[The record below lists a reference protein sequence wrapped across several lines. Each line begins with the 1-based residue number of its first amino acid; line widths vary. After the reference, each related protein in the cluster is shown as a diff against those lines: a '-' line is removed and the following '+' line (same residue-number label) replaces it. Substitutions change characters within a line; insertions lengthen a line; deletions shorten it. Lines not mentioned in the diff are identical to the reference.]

1 MTRFIFII
9 ALSLTLFSCNDQKAK
24 QEELV
29 LKTKEL
35 QLKEKELELREKG
48 LPTEAPDTTQYSLD
62 EQEIGAETQTPS
74 TDTNNKEQS
83 KNRKLRFLYYS
94 KLGLRAYYNDGSVID
109 CPRCELTQENVL
121 SIQNNT
127 KEKGVQTYVIE
138 KDGNLLV
145 DGWKH
150 EYPVVNK
157 KENFEGWAMIN
168 YKWHV
173 KY

>member
-1 MTRFIFII
+1 MTRLIFII
-9 ALSLTLFSCNDQKAK
+9 ALSITLFSCNNQKEK
-24 QEELV
+24 QQEREI
-29 LKTKEL
+29 KAKEL
-35 QLKEKELELREKG
+35 QLKEKEIPAEN
-48 LPTEAPDTTQYSLD
+48 PDTQIPPIVTKN
-62 EQEIGAETQTPS
+62 T
-74 TDTNNKEQS
+74 EQS

-94 KLGLRAYYNDGSVID
+94 KQGLRAYYNDGSVID

-127 KEKGVQTYVIE
+127 EEKGVLTYVIE

-150 EYPVVNK
+150 EYPVVNMN
-157 KENFEGWAMIN
+157 ENFEGWAMIN
-168 YKWHV
+168 YKWFV

>member
-1 MTRFIFII
+1 MTRLIFII
-9 ALSLTLFSCNDQKAK
+9 ALSITLFSCNNQKEKK
-24 QEELV
+24 QEREI
-29 LKTKEL
+29 KAKEL
-35 QLKEKELELREKG
+35 QLKEKELHVEKPG
-48 LPTEAPDTTQYSLD
+48 TQISP
-62 EQEIGAETQTPS
+62 IV
-74 TDTNNKEQS
+74 TNNKEQS
-83 KNRKLRFLYYS
+83 TNRKLRFLYYS

-138 KDGNLLV
+138 NDGNLLV

-168 YKWHV
+168 YKWFV

>member
-1 MTRFIFII
+1 MTRFILII
-9 ALSLTLFSCNDQKAK
+9 ALSVTLFSCNNQKEK
-24 QEELV
+24 QQELEI
-29 LKTKEL
+29 KAKEL
-35 QLKEKELELREKG
+35 QLKEKEFPSEN
-48 LPTEAPDTTQYSLD
+48 PD
-62 EQEIGAETQTPS
+62 TQTPPII
-74 TDTNNKEQS
+74 TKNTEQS

-94 KLGLRAYYNDGSVID
+94 KQGLRAYYNDGSIID

-127 KEKGVQTYVIE
+127 EEKGVLTYVIE
-138 KDGNLLV
+138 KDGNLIV

-157 KENFEGWAMIN
+157 NENFEGWAMIN
-168 YKWHV
+168 YKWLV

>member
-1 MTRFIFII
+1 MTRFILII
-9 ALSLTLFSCNDQKAK
+9 ALSVTLFSCNNQKEK
-24 QEELV
+24 QQELEI
-29 LKTKEL
+29 KAKEL
-35 QLKEKELELREKG
+35 QLKEKEFPLEN
-48 LPTEAPDTTQYSLD
+48 PDT
-62 EQEIGAETQTPS
+62 QTL
-74 TDTNNKEQS
+74 TIVTKNTEQS

-94 KLGLRAYYNDGSVID
+94 KLGLRAYYNDGSIID

-127 KEKGVQTYVIE
+127 EEKGVLTYVIE

-157 KENFEGWAMIN
+157 NENFEGWAMIN

>member
-1 MTRFIFII
+1 MTRLIFII
-9 ALSLTLFSCNDQKAK
+9 ALSITLFSCNNQKEK
-24 QEELV
+24 QQEREI
-29 LKTKEL
+29 KAKEL
-35 QLKEKELELREKG
+35 QLKEKELHVEKPG
-48 LPTEAPDTTQYSLD
+48 TQISP
-62 EQEIGAETQTPS
+62 IVTKNT
-74 TDTNNKEQS
+74 EQS

-127 KEKGVQTYVIE
+127 KEKGVLTYVIE
-138 KDGNLLV
+138 NDGNLLV

-157 KENFEGWAMIN
+157 DENFEGWAMIN
-168 YKWHV
+168 YKWFV

>member
-1 MTRFIFII
+1 M
-9 ALSLTLFSCNDQKAK
+9 
-24 QEELV
+24 
-29 LKTKEL
+29 
-35 QLKEKELELREKG
+35 
-48 LPTEAPDTTQYSLD
+48 
-62 EQEIGAETQTPS
+62 
-74 TDTNNKEQS
+74 
-83 KNRKLRFLYYS
+83 YYS
-94 KLGLRAYYNDGSVID
+94 KQGLRAYYNDGSVID

-127 KEKGVQTYVIE
+127 EEKGVQTYVIE

-168 YKWHV
+168 YKWYV